1 MERDKERESVREE
14 QDIADDPILM
24 GAITL
29 LLAMLFILNR
39 MNMEV
44 CTC

>member
-14 QDIADDPILM
+14 QDIADDPVLM

-29 LLAMLFILNR
+29 LLVMLFILNK

>member
-1 MERDKERESVREE
+1 MERDKERESVPEE
-14 QDIADDPILM
+14 QDIADDPVLM

-29 LLAMLFILNR
+29 LLAMLFILNK
-39 MNMEV
+39 MNMEA

>member
-1 MERDKERESVREE
+1 MERDKERESVE
-14 QDIADDPILM
+14 QDITDDPVLM